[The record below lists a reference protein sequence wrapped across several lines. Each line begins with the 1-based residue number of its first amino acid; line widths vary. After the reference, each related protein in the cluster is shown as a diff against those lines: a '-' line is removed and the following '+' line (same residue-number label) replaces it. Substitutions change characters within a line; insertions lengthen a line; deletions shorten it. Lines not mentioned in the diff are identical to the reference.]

1 MSNADIS
8 VIYTFI
14 TISPFRR
21 SPLSLLTGQTN
32 LSVERIQITLLAY
45 LRLLTADPNIAARL
59 EWSITPLLQLRAH
72 ADTGVKLLCIL
83 VIAKQQGLSEEKR
96 MELEKEWVGEVKT
109 TDARVYYGK
118 EIVHVDG
125 GCEFRDK
132 WIDGWLIPVFESK
145 READCKLNCFKKKVH
160 ELISSPRPAPNS

>member
-1 MSNADIS
+1 

-32 LSVERIQITLLAY
+32 LSTERIQNVLQAY
-45 LRLLTADPNIAARL
+45 LRLLTADPNIATRL
-59 EWSITPLLQLRAH
+59 EWSTTPLLQLRAH

-96 MELEKEWVGEVKT
+96 MELEREWIGDVKD
-109 TDARVYYGK
+109 TDARVFYGK
-118 EIVHVDG
+118 EIVLVDG

-132 WIDGWLIPVFESK
+132 WIDGWLLPVYEAK
-145 READCKLNCFKKKVH
+145 RETECKLTLTRK
-160 ELISSPRPAPNS
+160 SSEADNQITLHRL